1 MEAKA
6 VHCGQYTPYGDFF
19 RVWDIQ
25 TDGESRDEVL
35 KWVREN
41 VYGKYLPPDEE
52 WSLNIRYGGSHFN
65 DPNYYFRGSYFLDKK
80 DDGVYR
86 YTVKEPYC
94 D

>member
-1 MEAKA
+1 MEAK
-6 VHCGQYTPYGDFF
+6 VIHCGQYTPYGDFF

-41 VYGKYLPPDEE
+41 VCSKELPPDEE
-52 WSLNIRYGGSHFN
+52 WLPNICPGGPRHN
-65 DPNYYFRGSYFLDKK
+65 DPDYYFRGRYSMEKIH
-80 DDGVYR
+80 GGYR
-86 YTVKEPYC
+86 YIVREPYC

>member
-1 MEAKA
+1 MEAKLI
-6 VHCGQYTPYGDFF
+6 HCGQYEPYGDYF

-41 VYGKYLPPDEE
+41 VYGKDLPPDEE
-52 WSLNIRYGGSHFN
+52 WSENLCYCGPRF
-65 DPNYYFRGSYFLDKK
+65 DDLDYYFRGRYFFSKN
-80 DDGVYR
+80 DDDCYR
-86 YTVKEPYC
+86 YTVIEPYC